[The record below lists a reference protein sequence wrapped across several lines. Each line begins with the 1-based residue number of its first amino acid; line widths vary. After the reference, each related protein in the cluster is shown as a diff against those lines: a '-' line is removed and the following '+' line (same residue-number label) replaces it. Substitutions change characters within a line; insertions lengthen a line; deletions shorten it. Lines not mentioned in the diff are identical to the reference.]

1 MLSFN
6 KLSKSQTLILAA
18 IVGIVIL
25 VLFQRD
31 RDNYTSGS
39 SYSDIEEPLGNKMA
53 SEEVTEQPKSM
64 SNCEMKMGTGLAS
77 SLLPREIASQDDF
90 GQFVPEDILS
100 GQNFLDPK
108 NIIGIPET
116 MGGALRNANQQI
128 RAEPPN
134 SKNSY
139 VWNNSTIVPD
149 MMQRPLV

>member
-39 SYSDIEEPLGNKMA
+39 SYSDIEEPLGNKMV

>member
-53 SEEVTEQPKSM
+53 SEEVIEQPKSM

-134 SKNSY
+134 SKNTY